1 MIITKQVTFIANDNH
16 ILQMKELLTT
26 MVDASKAE
34 DGCLLYDI
42 FQLKQEQS
50 KFIVIESWENEEAL
64 NGHKKSSHYIHYKAN
79 FEPYCKYKS
88 SDDLEI
94 L

>member
-1 MIITKQVTFIANDNH
+1 MIITKQVTFIAKENY
-16 ILQMKELLTT
+16 ISQMKELLTT
-26 MVDASKAE
+26 MVDASKVE

-42 FQLKQEQS
+42 FQFKEEPS

-64 NGHKKSSHYIHYKAN
+64 NGHKKSEHYKHYKKN
-79 FEPYCKYKS
+79 FEPFCKYKS